1 MATPDFCFQP
11 KNSNT
16 PTFPEK
22 ADDTIERERTCAAV
36 CDFQAEMGTVT
47 TRTAKTAVYA
57 PCEAVG
63 QGVISVPL

>member
-47 TRTAKTAVYA
+47 TRT
-57 PCEAVG
+57 
-63 QGVISVPL
+63 